1 MRPGTQ
7 KAGRWLGAALV
18 VTAWAG
24 CGGETIASTAGLD
37 GGAAKADGAPASS
50 SSSGGSTGG
59 SSSGG
64 GGSTGGGGS
73 NSGSSGSSGSSGG
86 TSSGGPTSDS
96 GVVVVPG
103 NPLPCG
109 SGVCTPPDI
118 CCQRVKTGPATC
130 EAASLCIDS
139 IAHGCTDETCPSG
152 ALCCGTAVADAGV
165 FGSTECQVTTQ
176 CSADTAQVCTPGA
189 NDCAAG
195 DFCSLEAD
203 ALGVD
208 FCFPTDAGAEGG
220 NL

>member
-1 MRPGTQ
+1 
-7 KAGRWLGAALV
+7 
-18 VTAWAG
+18 
-24 CGGETIASTAGLD
+24 
-37 GGAAKADGAPASS
+37 
-50 SSSGGSTGG
+50 
-59 SSSGG
+59 
-64 GGSTGGGGS
+64 
-73 NSGSSGSSGSSGG
+73 
-86 TSSGGPTSDS
+86 
-96 GVVVVPG
+96 
-103 NPLPCG
+103 
-109 SGVCTPPDI
+109 
-118 CCQRVKTGPATC
+118 VKTGPATC